1 MKNVNNNEPG
11 ENNEP
16 SGNNEPGGNNNN
28 EPGGNNN
35 EPHTER
41 ELELEKAVASLTE
54 KVKELTAVNQK
65 LYVRLG
71 GEQHDDTRTDAEKTD
86 DRLRKFISS
95 HFNRATL
102 KEDE

>member
-1 MKNVNNNEPG
+1 MANENENHENENHENEPG
-11 ENNEP
+11 ENQ
-16 SGNNEPGGNNNN
+16 
-28 EPGGNNN
+28 
-35 EPHTER
+35 PHTER
-41 ELELEKAVASLTE
+41 ELELENAVASLTE

-95 HFNRATL
+95 HFNRSAL

>member
-1 MKNVNNNEPG
+1 MANENNDNHENDNNE
-11 ENNEP
+11 NEP
-16 SGNNEPGGNNNN
+16 DESQ
-28 EPGGNNN
+28 
-35 EPHTER
+35 PHTER

>member
-1 MKNVNNNEPG
+1 MVNGNENHENENHENEPD
-11 ENNEP
+11 E
-16 SGNNEPGGNNNN
+16 SQ
-28 EPGGNNN
+28 
-35 EPHTER
+35 PHTER

>member
-1 MKNVNNNEPG
+1 MAN
-11 ENNEP
+11 ENNE
-16 SGNNEPGGNNNN
+16 NHENENHEN
-28 EPGGNNN
+28 EHDEGQ
-35 EPHTER
+35 PHTER
-41 ELELEKAVASLTE
+41 EIELEKSVAELTE

>member
-1 MKNVNNNEPG
+1 MENE
-11 ENNEP
+11 
-16 SGNNEPGGNNNN
+16 NNNN
-28 EPGGNNN
+28 HEN
-35 EPHTER
+35 ENHENEHDEDQPHTER
-41 ELELEKAVASLTE
+41 ELELEQAVASLTE

-86 DRLRKFISS
+86 DRLRKFIAS
-95 HFNRATL
+95 HFNRSTL

>member
-1 MKNVNNNEPG
+1 MAN
-11 ENNEP
+11 ENNE
-16 SGNNEPGGNNNN
+16 NENQEN
-28 EPGGNNN
+28 EHDENQ
-35 EPHTER
+35 PHTER
-41 ELELEKAVASLTE
+41 EIELEKSVAELTE

>member
-1 MKNVNNNEPG
+1 MENENNENHENENHENEPG
-11 ENNEP
+11 ENQ
-16 SGNNEPGGNNNN
+16 
-28 EPGGNNN
+28 
-35 EPHTER
+35 PHTER
-41 ELELEKAVASLTE
+41 EIELERAVASLTE

-86 DRLRKFISS
+86 DRLRKFIAS

>member
-1 MKNVNNNEPG
+1 MANENNDNHENENHENEPD
-11 ENNEP
+11 E
-16 SGNNEPGGNNNN
+16 SQ
-28 EPGGNNN
+28 
-35 EPHTER
+35 PHTER

-54 KVKELTAVNQK
+54 KVKELTTVNQK

-95 HFNRATL
+95 HFNRSAL
-102 KEDE
+102 KEEE

>member
-1 MKNVNNNEPG
+1 MENENEHN
-11 ENNEP
+11 ENENHENEH
-16 SGNNEPGGNNNN
+16 NEDQ
-28 EPGGNNN
+28 
-35 EPHTER
+35 PHTER

-86 DRLRKFISS
+86 DRLRKFIAS
-95 HFNRATL
+95 HFNRSTL
-102 KEDE
+102 REEE

>member
-1 MKNVNNNEPG
+1 MENENNNH
-11 ENNEP
+11 ENENQENE
-16 SGNNEPGGNNNN
+16 SE
-28 EPGGNNN
+28 ESQ
-35 EPHTER
+35 PHTER

-71 GEQHDDTRTDAEKTD
+71 GEQHDDTRTNAEKTD
-86 DRLRKFISS
+86 DRLRKFIAS

>member
-1 MKNVNNNEPG
+1 MSN
-11 ENNEP
+11 ENNE
-16 SGNNEPGGNNNN
+16 NHENENHEN
-28 EPGGNNN
+28 EQYENQ
-35 EPHTER
+35 PHTER

-86 DRLRKFISS
+86 DRLRKFIAS

>member
-1 MKNVNNNEPG
+1 MANEN
-11 ENNEP
+11 ENHENE
-16 SGNNEPGGNNNN
+16 NHED
-28 EPGGNNN
+28 EHD
-35 EPHTER
+35 EDQPHTER

>member
-1 MKNVNNNEPG
+1 MANEN
-11 ENNEP
+11 ENHENE
-16 SGNNEPGGNNNN
+16 NHENERD
-28 EPGGNNN
+28 ESQ
-35 EPHTER
+35 PHTER
-41 ELELEKAVASLTE
+41 EIELEQAVASLTE

-86 DRLRKFISS
+86 DRLRKFIAS
-95 HFNRATL
+95 HFNRSAL

>member
-1 MKNVNNNEPG
+1 MAS
-11 ENNEP
+11 ENNENHENE
-16 SGNNEPGGNNNN
+16 NNEN
-28 EPGGNNN
+28 EHDENQ
-35 EPHTER
+35 PHTER
-41 ELELEKAVASLTE
+41 ELELEQAVATLTE

-86 DRLRKFISS
+86 DRLRKFIAS

-102 KEDE
+102 QEDE

>member
-1 MKNVNNNEPG
+1 MAT
-11 ENNEP
+11 ENNENHENE
-16 SGNNEPGGNNNN
+16 NNENDHD
-28 EPGGNNN
+28 EDQ
-35 EPHTER
+35 PHTER
-41 ELELEKAVASLTE
+41 ELELEKAVATLTE

-71 GEQHDDTRTDAEKTD
+71 GEQHDDTRTDTEKTD

>member
-1 MKNVNNNEPG
+1 MANENKPG
-11 ENNEP
+11 ENKPDENKPNE
-16 SGNNEPGGNNNN
+16 NKPGEGQ
-28 EPGGNNN
+28 
-35 EPHTER
+35 PHTER
-41 ELELEKAVASLTE
+41 EIELEKSVAELTE

>member
-1 MKNVNNNEPG
+1 MEN
-11 ENNEP
+11 ENNDNHE
-16 SGNNEPGGNNNN
+16 NENHEN
-28 EPGGNNN
+28 EH
-35 EPHTER
+35 EEDQPHTER

>member
-1 MKNVNNNEPG
+1 MEN
-11 ENNEP
+11 ENNHE
-16 SGNNEPGGNNNN
+16 NENHEN
-28 EPGGNNN
+28 EHG
-35 EPHTER
+35 EDQPHTER

-54 KVKELTAVNQK
+54 KVKELTAINQK

-86 DRLRKFISS
+86 DRLRKFIAS
-95 HFNRATL
+95 HFNRSTL

>member
-1 MKNVNNNEPG
+1 MANEN
-11 ENNEP
+11 ENHENE
-16 SGNNEPGGNNNN
+16 NHENEHD
-28 EPGGNNN
+28 E
-35 EPHTER
+35 EQPHTER

-71 GEQHDDTRTDAEKTD
+71 GEQHDDNRTDAEKTD

-95 HFNRATL
+95 HFNRSAL

>member
-1 MKNVNNNEPG
+1 MANEN
-11 ENNEP
+11 ENHENE
-16 SGNNEPGGNNNN
+16 NHENEHD
-28 EPGGNNN
+28 EDQ
-35 EPHTER
+35 PHTER

-86 DRLRKFISS
+86 DRLRKFIAS
-95 HFNRATL
+95 HFNRSTL

>member
-1 MKNVNNNEPG
+1 MAN
-11 ENNEP
+11 ENNE
-16 SGNNEPGGNNNN
+16 NHENENQEN
-28 EPGGNNN
+28 EHD
-35 EPHTER
+35 ESQPHTER

>member
-1 MKNVNNNEPG
+1 MANENNDNHENENHENEPD
-11 ENNEP
+11 E
-16 SGNNEPGGNNNN
+16 SQ
-28 EPGGNNN
+28 
-35 EPHTER
+35 PHTER

>member
-1 MKNVNNNEPG
+1 MANENEHN
-11 ENNEP
+11 ENENQENEQEE
-16 SGNNEPGGNNNN
+16 SQ
-28 EPGGNNN
+28 
-35 EPHTER
+35 PHTER

-95 HFNRATL
+95 HFNRSAL
-102 KEDE
+102 KEEE

>member
-1 MKNVNNNEPG
+1 MENENNNHENENQENEHG
-11 ENNEP
+11 ENQ
-16 SGNNEPGGNNNN
+16 
-28 EPGGNNN
+28 
-35 EPHTER
+35 PHTER
-41 ELELEKAVASLTE
+41 ELELEKSVAELTE

>member
-1 MKNVNNNEPG
+1 MANEN
-11 ENNEP
+11 ENHENE
-16 SGNNEPGGNNNN
+16 NHENEHD
-28 EPGGNNN
+28 E
-35 EPHTER
+35 EQPHTER

-71 GEQHDDTRTDAEKTD
+71 GEQHDDNRTDAEKTD

>member
-1 MKNVNNNEPG
+1 MTNENEHN
-11 ENNEP
+11 ENENHENEHDE
-16 SGNNEPGGNNNN
+16 NQ
-28 EPGGNNN
+28 
-35 EPHTER
+35 PHTER

-71 GEQHDDTRTDAEKTD
+71 GEQHDDNRTDAEKTD
-86 DRLRKFISS
+86 DRLRKFIAS

>member
-1 MKNVNNNEPG
+1 MASENENH
-11 ENNEP
+11 ENENHENEH
-16 SGNNEPGGNNNN
+16 E
-28 EPGGNNN
+28 EDQ
-35 EPHTER
+35 PHTER

>member
-1 MKNVNNNEPG
+1 MAN
-11 ENNEP
+11 ENNDNHE
-16 SGNNEPGGNNNN
+16 NENQEN
-28 EPGGNNN
+28 EQEENQ
-35 EPHTER
+35 PHTER

-86 DRLRKFISS
+86 ERLRKFISS

>member
-1 MKNVNNNEPG
+1 MENE
-11 ENNEP
+11 
-16 SGNNEPGGNNNN
+16 NNNN
-28 EPGGNNN
+28 HEN
-35 EPHTER
+35 ENHENEHDEEQPHTER

>member
-1 MKNVNNNEPG
+1 MTNEN
-11 ENNEP
+11 ENHENE
-16 SGNNEPGGNNNN
+16 NQENEHD
-28 EPGGNNN
+28 EDQ
-35 EPHTER
+35 PHTER

-102 KEDE
+102 KGDE

>member
-1 MKNVNNNEPG
+1 MANENNDNHENENHENDPG
-11 ENNEP
+11 EDQ
-16 SGNNEPGGNNNN
+16 
-28 EPGGNNN
+28 
-35 EPHTER
+35 PHTER

>member
-1 MKNVNNNEPG
+1 MEN
-11 ENNEP
+11 ENNENHENE
-16 SGNNEPGGNNNN
+16 NNENN
-28 EPGGNNN
+28 EN

-71 GEQHDDTRTDAEKTD
+71 GEQHDDARTDAEKTD